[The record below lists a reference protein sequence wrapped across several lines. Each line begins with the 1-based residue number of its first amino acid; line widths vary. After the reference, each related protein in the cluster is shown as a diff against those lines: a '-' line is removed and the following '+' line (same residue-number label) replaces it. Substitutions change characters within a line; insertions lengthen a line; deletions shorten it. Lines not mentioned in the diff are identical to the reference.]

1 MGQMLSKELAMDFL
15 EGDDYHSPEN
25 REKMS
30 RGRSLTEEDR
40 LPWLENIRKAT
51 DPYLIGDSGVIVS
64 CSALSRRSRQV
75 LGVDRPGVQM
85 IYLYGTES
93 VLAERMLER
102 KNHFMPVS
110 LLRSQ
115 LDILEEPCLE
125 EALFVSVDASP
136 DHIFGQI
143 LSGLRES

>member
-1 MGQMLSKELAMDFL
+1 MGHMLSKELAMDFL
-15 EGDDYHSPEN
+15 EGDDFHSPEN

-30 RGRSLTEEDR
+30 RGKSLTEEDR

-64 CSALSRRSRQV
+64 CSALSRRSRQI
-75 LGVDRPGVQM
+75 LGVDRSGVQL
-85 IYLYGTES
+85 IYLYGPES

-102 KNHFMPVS
+102 KNHFMPAS

-115 LDILEEPCLE
+115 LDILEEPCLG

-136 DHIFGQI
+136 DEIFGQI